1 MGFFL
6 GILKLLFGKRE
17 PWTPLFMLSDCED
30 DEGPQLRFDCEG
42 DYTGECCEILD
53 RLCAGRFVATWME
66 DLFWMEQRQEKRTR
80 EIVYRTTF
88 PMYYA
93 QEIAGT
99 DDLLRMHGDWKEL
112 ISVSRGFDRKL
123 FAAFLETSYVHC
135 CDDRLYVFDET
146 PPGCRTPP
154 RREESRE
161 GARASGGAP
170 VSRHTPP
177 LIFCVFRI
185 IVRISHDTDIAAQ
198 GGIAV
203 RERAAEKPGRAQSE
217 VGERTGTFFVGGV
230 PGQEGTHHAPEITL
244 AEQRGGRGQHTTEH
258 QGKDELRERQGAER
272 EVEIPVLTEFHGKV
286 VFAQIIED
294 VAEKIINFSHRSY

>member
-6 GILKLLFGKRE
+6 GLLKLLFGKRE
-17 PWTPLFMLSDCED
+17 PWTPLFTLSDCED

-53 RLCAGRFVATWME
+53 RLCAGRFAAIWME
-66 DLFWMEQRQEKRTR
+66 DLFWMEQRQEKKTR
-80 EIVYRTTF
+80 EIVYHTTF

-146 PPGCRTPP
+146 PPVCRTL
-154 RREESRE
+154 REAQALRKIPCRFTAEYTPYD
-161 GARASGGAP
+161 GA
-170 VSRHTPP
+170 
-177 LIFCVFRI
+177 LIFRDICSGTARQEAGCVSERGNGRI
-185 IVRISHDTDIAAQ
+185 KAEKERSFSALAYSLFFFAELVLANAAERADPIFGDFFPRCAGGDAVIGIADLRVIDIAAD
-198 GGIAV
+198 IADV
-203 RERAAEKPGRAQSE
+203 FHTYLIPPGEIICRSS
-217 VGERTGTFFVGGV
+217 
-230 PGQEGTHHAPEITL
+230 APE
-244 AEQRGGRGQHTTEH
+244 G
-258 QGKDELRERQGAER
+258 
-272 EVEIPVLTEFHGKV
+272 P
-286 VFAQIIED
+286 
-294 VAEKIINFSHRSY
+294 

>member
-6 GILKLLFGKRE
+6 GLLKLLFGKRE
-17 PWTPLFMLSDCED
+17 PWTPLFTLSDCED

-53 RLCAGRFVATWME
+53 RLCAGRFAAIWME

-80 EIVYRTTF
+80 EIVYHTTF

-146 PPGCRTPP
+146 PPVCRTP
-154 RREESRE
+154 REAQALRKRPCRFTAEYTPYD
-161 GARASGGAP
+161 GA
-170 VSRHTPP
+170 
-177 LIFCVFRI
+177 LIFRDICSGTARQDI
-185 IVRISHDTDIAAQ
+185 IQTVQ
-198 GGIAV
+198 AV
-203 RERAAEKPGRAQSE
+203 CRE
-217 VGERTGTFFVGGV
+217 
-230 PGQEGTHHAPEITL
+230 
-244 AEQRGGRGQHTTEH
+244 
-258 QGKDELRERQGAER
+258 
-272 EVEIPVLTEFHGKV
+272 HGK
-286 VFAQIIED
+286 EPD
-294 VAEKIINFSHRSY
+294 VYLKEETDE

>member
-6 GILKLLFGKRE
+6 GLLKLLFGKRE
-17 PWTPLFMLSDCED
+17 PWTPLFTLSDCED

-53 RLCAGRFVATWME
+53 RLCAGRFAAIWME
-66 DLFWMEQRQEKRTR
+66 DLFWMEQRQEKKTR
-80 EIVYRTTF
+80 EIVYHTTF

-146 PPGCRTPP
+146 PPTCRTL
-154 RREESRE
+154 REAQALRKIPCRFTAEYTPYD
-161 GARASGGAP
+161 GA
-170 VSRHTPP
+170 
-177 LIFCVFRI
+177 LIF
-185 IVRISHDTDIAAQ
+185 
-198 GGIAV
+198 
-203 RERAAEKPGRAQSE
+203 RERLTAVQWVSSALA
-217 VGERTGTFFVGGV
+217 FIGV
-230 PGQEGTHHAPEITL
+230 MYSVVLYGNVPYL
-244 AEQRGGRGQHTTEH
+244 AIIIA
-258 QGKDELRERQGAER
+258 LSFALYGA
-272 EVEIPVLTEFHGKV
+272 LK
-286 VFAQIIED
+286 
-294 VAEKIINFSHRSY
+294 KIRLY

>member
-6 GILKLLFGKRE
+6 GLLKLLFGKRE

-53 RLCAGRFVATWME
+53 RLCAGRFAATWME
-66 DLFWMEQRQEKRTR
+66 DLFWMEQRQEKKTR
-80 EIVYRTTF
+80 EIVYHTTF

-99 DDLLRMHGDWKEL
+99 DDLLRMRGDWKEL

-146 PPGCRTPP
+146 PPVCRYAG
-154 RREESRE
+154 RRARRRRCES
-161 GARASGGAP
+161 ARAGLRRSIRP
-170 VSRHTPP
+170 
-177 LIFCVFRI
+177 
-185 IVRISHDTDIAAQ
+185 
-198 GGIAV
+198 
-203 RERAAEKPGRAQSE
+203 
-217 VGERTGTFFVGGV
+217 
-230 PGQEGTHHAPEITL
+230 
-244 AEQRGGRGQHTTEH
+244 TTA
-258 QGKDELRERQGAER
+258 R
-272 EVEIPVLTEFHGKV
+272 
-286 VFAQIIED
+286 
-294 VAEKIINFSHRSY
+294 